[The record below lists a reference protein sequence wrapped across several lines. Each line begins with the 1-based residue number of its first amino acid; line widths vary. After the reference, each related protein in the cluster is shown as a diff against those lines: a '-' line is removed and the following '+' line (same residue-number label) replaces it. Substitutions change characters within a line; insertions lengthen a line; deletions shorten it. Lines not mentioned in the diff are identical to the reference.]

1 MNTLIQNAKIPD
13 FARKKWMT
21 ADLLISGGKIGSIKT
36 AIDADIPK
44 KKIVSAGGRPVLPAF
59 ADLRT
64 HVFAPPHIRTE
75 NGEIL
80 RKTAAAGGYFT
91 LLTAPFAPDPIVTAE
106 QVRAVASL
114 SDPRKVR
121 ILPTAAIADRDG
133 RPADATAL
141 LDAGAF
147 ALADDGLAD
156 PVTLREAMRV
166 CAARDRLFIFHAC
179 ENARVPGISGL
190 PEEGEAA
197 FCEDLAT
204 ARALVTA
211 RETGCRLHITGV
223 STSGALNQIRAAKA
237 AGIAVTC
244 DSAPPYF
251 TMTKKELYFHG
262 SLVKLS
268 HPLRDRADQ
277 QAILGGIIDGTIDAI
292 STDHTPV
299 ETAEKRRPM
308 ADAPCGMLALQTAF
322 SVCMSRLV
330 VPGYIDLFRL
340 IELIS
345 VAPLRILGLDDRF
358 EEGVFCPLVLCDMDR
373 SYTLS
378 ESMLKSSPS
387 VKNSPY
393 LGQVLTGTV
402 EKMIF

>member
-1 MNTLIQNAKIPD
+1 MSTFIQNAKIPD
-13 FARKKWMT
+13 FERKKWVP
-21 ADLLISGGKIGSIKT
+21 ADLWVNGGKIVSIGELQ
-36 AIDADIPK
+36 K
-44 KKIVSAGGRPVLPAF
+44 KKGGGLLNAAGRPLLPAF

-80 RKTAAAGGYFT
+80 RKTASAGGYFT
-91 LLTAPFAPDPIVTAE
+91 LLAASCAPDPVVTPE

-114 SDPRKVR
+114 SDPRKTR

-133 RPADATAL
+133 RPADAEAL
-141 LDAGAF
+141 LDAGAH
-147 ALADDGLAD
+147 ALADDGSAD
-156 PVTLREAMRV
+156 PIVLRNAMRI
-166 CAARDRLFIFHAC
+166 CAGRDRLFLFHAC
-179 ENARVPGISGL
+179 ENARMPGIDLL
-190 PEEGEAA
+190 PEGKEAA

-223 STSGALNQIRAAKA
+223 STAGALRQIRIAKA
-237 AGIAVTC
+237 AGMPVTC

-251 TMTKKELYFHG
+251 TMTKSDLLFYG

-268 HPLRDRADQ
+268 HPLRERADQ
-277 QAILGGIIDGTIDAI
+277 QAILEGIIDGTIDAI

-299 ETAEKRRPM
+299 ETSEKRRTM

-322 SVCMSRLV
+322 SVCVTQLV
-330 VPGYIDLFRL
+330 IPGHIDLFRL
-340 IELIS
+340 IELMS
-345 VAPLRILGLDDRF
+345 VSPLRILGLPDRL
-358 EEGVFCPLVLCDMDR
+358 EEGAFCPLALCDVDR
-373 SYTLS
+373 SYTLT
-378 ESMLKSSPS
+378 EAMLKSSNS

-402 EKMIF
+402 EKMIL